1 MAFAAK
7 CLLVANRLIRM
18 ARQVFEEEAGLYDS
32 ALLTSGEMD
41 SADSPPLEDL
51 PDPRVI
57 LFKIGQALVAA
68 LGAGVFLCAL
78 LQWSGVG

>member
-1 MAFAAK
+1 
-7 CLLVANRLIRM
+7 M
-18 ARQVFEEEAGLYDS
+18 ARREFEEEAGLYDS
-32 ALLTSGEMD
+32 AFLTSGEID

-51 PDPRVI
+51 PDPQAI

-78 LQWSGVG
+78 LQWSGVR